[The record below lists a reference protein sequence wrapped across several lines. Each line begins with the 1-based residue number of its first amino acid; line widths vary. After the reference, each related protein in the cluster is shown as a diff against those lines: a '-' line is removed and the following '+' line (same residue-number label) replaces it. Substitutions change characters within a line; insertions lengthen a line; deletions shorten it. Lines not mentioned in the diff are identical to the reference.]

1 MQGNQAPQHVSH
13 LITNCH
19 FSFFTCCMSTIT
31 RCILAWV
38 KVQSSYSAV
47 LDGLAS
53 QPSSH
58 AAMHAKNTA

>member
-1 MQGNQAPQHVSH
+1 LNFDPGQDTPLLAGACKATKHHGSYVSH

-19 FSFFTCCMSTIT
+19 FSFFTYHMSTIR

-47 LDGLAS
+47 LV
-53 QPSSH
+53 
-58 AAMHAKNTA
+58 